1 MHAAVTVFPGSNC
14 DRDLK
19 VAFEQA
25 GFKVSM
31 VWHKDTA
38 LPKGVDVVGIPG
50 GFSFGDYLRCG
61 AIAANAPIC
70 RAVVEHGNRGGYVLG
85 ICNGFQVLT
94 EMRLLPGVLMRNAG
108 LKFVCKTVGLKVE
121 TTDSAFTAGYAKGAE
136 ISVPVAH
143 HDGNYT
149 IDAEGLAQLQA
160 EDRVAFTYS
169 QNPNGAVA
177 DIAGV
182 LSANRRVLGMMPHPE
197 RVFRSACMSWT
208 PGGWGEDSPWMRL
221 FRNARLEVFREAL
234 GRAEEVLVL
243 DETRR
248 HARRVAAFLNRFVA
262 LFPEGERVAVRPT
275 REAEG
280 RVEVHW
286 VEGGAGLEERRRFE
300 ADLLARRLLALKA
313 EGYAFGEM
321 AVLVRSRAS
330 LPLLE
335 RAFRARGV
343 PYVLRRGQSFFN
355 RLEVRDLY
363 HALRL
368 ALLEGPPG
376 PEERR
381 SLLAFLR
388 SPFVGLNLGEV
399 EEALLREDP
408 ALLPPRPEAREE
420 RLYWH
425 AARYRLLRE
434 EEDLKA
440 LLSLTDARERVLP
453 GLVPLD
459 LLPRKR
465 PELARAYPLEEV
477 LRSGWKEA
485 VALRLAEIPP
495 LRVEVLGSFR
505 VRNPL
510 GGVEL
515 KGKAR
520 EVLAILLLGLPREE
534 VAFALWPD
542 LSEEAALNNLYVWLN
557 RLRKALEPWGLP
569 TYLGE
574 EGLKHLACDLHA
586 LEEALRREDAEAA
599 FALYRE
605 PLFPGLDHPLLD
617 RKREEVF
624 HRVRALFLKKGEP
637 RYLERLLELD
647 PLDEEALLPLVERC
661 LARGQRARAL
671 AHLERYRRRLWE
683 ELGERPSPEVEALL
697 RELGG

>member
-1 MHAAVTVFPGSNC
+1 MLLAHLEEDAEALA
-14 DRDLK
+14 RL
-19 VAFEQA
+19 VAQA
-25 GFKVSM
+25 ELLENPYLVERGR
-31 VWHKDTA
+31 A
-38 LPKGVDVVGIPG
+38 L
-50 GFSFGDYLRCG
+50 L
-61 AIAANAPIC
+61 
-70 RAVVEHGNRGGYVLG
+70 
-85 ICNGFQVLT
+85 
-94 EMRLLPGVLMRNAG
+94 AG
-108 LKFVCKTVGLKVE
+108 L
-121 TTDSAFTAGYAKGAE
+121 
-136 ISVPVAH
+136 
-143 HDGNYT
+143 
-149 IDAEGLAQLQA
+149 
-160 EDRVAFTYS
+160 
-169 QNPNGAVA
+169 
-177 DIAGV
+177 
-182 LSANRRVLGMMPHPE
+182 RRD
-197 RVFRSACMSWT
+197 
-208 PGGWGEDSPWMRL
+208 PG
-221 FRNARLEVFREAL
+221 
-234 GRAEEVLVL
+234 
-243 DETRR
+243 
-248 HARRVAAFLNRFVA
+248 
-262 LFPEGERVAVRPT
+262 
-275 REAEG
+275 
-280 RVEVHW
+280 
-286 VEGGAGLEERRRFE
+286 
-300 ADLLARRLLALKA
+300 
-313 EGYAFGEM
+313 
-321 AVLVRSRAS
+321 
-330 LPLLE
+330 
-335 RAFRARGV
+335 
-343 PYVLRRGQSFFN
+343 
-355 RLEVRDLY
+355 
-363 HALRL
+363 
-368 ALLEGPPG
+368 LLEGLPG
-376 PEERR
+376 FLPA
-381 SLLAFLR
+381 LAR
-388 SPFVGLNLGEV
+388 
-399 EEALLREDP
+399 ALLREDP

>member
-1 MHAAVTVFPGSNC
+1 MSNLVPSIDRYILRLTVVPMLGVFALAAS
-14 DRDLK
+14 
-19 VAFEQA
+19 
-25 GFKVSM
+25 
-31 VWHKDTA
+31 
-38 LPKGVDVVGIPG
+38 
-50 GFSFGDYLRCG
+50 
-61 AIAANAPIC
+61 
-70 RAVVEHGNRGGYVLG
+70 
-85 ICNGFQVLT
+85 
-94 EMRLLPGVLMRNAG
+94 LLMLDKM
-108 LKFVCKTVGLKVE
+108 L
-121 TTDSAFTAGYAKGAE
+121 
-136 ISVPVAH
+136 
-143 HDGNYT
+143 
-149 IDAEGLAQLQA
+149 
-160 EDRVAFTYS
+160 
-169 QNPNGAVA
+169 
-177 DIAGV
+177 
-182 LSANRRVLGMMPHPE
+182 
-197 RVFRSACMSWT
+197 
-208 PGGWGEDSPWMRL
+208 RL
-221 FRNARLEVFREAL
+221 F
-234 GRAEEVLVL
+234 
-243 DETRR
+243 D
-248 HARRVAAFLNRFVA
+248 FVA
-262 LFPEGERVAVRPT
+262 
-275 REAEG
+275 
-280 RVEVHW
+280 
-286 VEGGAGLEERRRFE
+286 VEGGPVAVVFKMLGALIPEYASLAIPLGLLLGVLLAFRKAVLLGEVAEARHRCLWLWDHPNTLAGEAERAALEARMLLAHLEEDAEALARLVAQAELLENPYLVERGRALLAGLRR
-300 ADLLARRLLALKA
+300 DP
-313 EGYAFGEM
+313 G
-321 AVLVRSRAS
+321 
-330 LPLLE
+330 
-335 RAFRARGV
+335 
-343 PYVLRRGQSFFN
+343 
-355 RLEVRDLY
+355 
-363 HALRL
+363 
-368 ALLEGPPG
+368 LLEGLPG
-376 PEERR
+376 FLPA
-381 SLLAFLR
+381 LAR
-388 SPFVGLNLGEV
+388 
-399 EEALLREDP
+399 ALLREDP

>member
-1 MHAAVTVFPGSNC
+1 
-14 DRDLK
+14 
-19 VAFEQA
+19 
-25 GFKVSM
+25 
-31 VWHKDTA
+31 
-38 LPKGVDVVGIPG
+38 
-50 GFSFGDYLRCG
+50 
-61 AIAANAPIC
+61 
-70 RAVVEHGNRGGYVLG
+70 
-85 ICNGFQVLT
+85 
-94 EMRLLPGVLMRNAG
+94 
-108 LKFVCKTVGLKVE
+108 
-121 TTDSAFTAGYAKGAE
+121 
-136 ISVPVAH
+136 VPV
-143 HDGNYT
+143 
-149 IDAEGLAQLQA
+149 E
-160 EDRVAFTYS
+160 
-169 QNPNGAVA
+169 
-177 DIAGV
+177 
-182 LSANRRVLGMMPHPE
+182 
-197 RVFRSACMSWT
+197 
-208 PGGWGEDSPWMRL
+208 
-221 FRNARLEVFREAL
+221 
-234 GRAEEVLVL
+234 
-243 DETRR
+243 
-248 HARRVAAFLNRFVA
+248 
-262 LFPEGERVAVRPT
+262 
-275 REAEG
+275 
-280 RVEVHW
+280 
-286 VEGGAGLEERRRFE
+286 
-300 ADLLARRLLALKA
+300 
-313 EGYAFGEM
+313 
-321 AVLVRSRAS
+321 
-330 LPLLE
+330 PLL
-335 RAFRARGV
+335 
-343 PYVLRRGQSFFN
+343 
-355 RLEVRDLY
+355 
-363 HALRL
+363 
-368 ALLEGPPG
+368 
-376 PEERR
+376 
-381 SLLAFLR
+381 
-388 SPFVGLNLGEV
+388 
-399 EEALLREDP
+399 
-408 ALLPPRPEAREE
+408 PRPEAREE